1 MKHHA
6 MLHRG
11 NQSIATGSCTSTNVS
26 GYGTKVCLRIVPV
39 AVHRGSKT
47 VQTYALLDAGSDVTL
62 CSDSLVKR
70 LDAKGKSFIE
80 FSITTVNGS
89 KKKKKGIEFHA
100 EVSSIDGHGHLTLQ
114 RVWSVERLSVSLD
127 SLPRRLELAKWD
139 HLAGIELPNID
150 ANEVGLLIG
159 SDTPEAFWVEEERR
173 GKRSEPYAILLR
185 SILGWT
191 IIGPTCKVSAHLN
204 VNVHY
209 QQADVLQQMHKLWS
223 TDFPEYVADDKR
235 EMSQD
240 DRRALGMMMQTIT
253 QEDGHYKIG
262 LPWRDDQCFSHNKHM
277 ALTPLAGLKRKLQG
291 NNYLH
296 KMYSDSMEGYI
307 LKCHAKRVCEC
318 ETESKSDRIWYL
330 PHHPVVSPRKPGK
343 VRVVFDCASKYKGMS
358 LNDRL
363 VQGPDLV
370 NSIVGVRTRFREER
384 IALVADIEAMFHQ
397 VRVMDEDCQ
406 ALRFLWWPEGDLT
419 RQPECHQMQVHL
431 FGATSSPSCAAYA
444 LRRTATDNAEMNAPE
459 VATTLELNFYVDDL

>member
-1 MKHHA
+1 M
-6 MLHRG
+6 
-11 NQSIATGSCTSTNVS
+11 STNRS
-26 GYGTKVCLRIVPV
+26 GSRASGLEDS
-39 AVHRGSKT
+39 AN
-47 VQTYALLDAGSDVTL
+47 YALLDAGSDVPL
-62 CSDSLVKR
+62 CSDSLVKS
-70 LDAKGKSFIE
+70 LDAKGKSLE

-89 KKKKKGIEFHA
+89 KEKKTGIEFNA
-100 EVSSIDGHGHLTLQ
+100 EVSSIDGHGHLTLP
-114 RVWSVERLSVSLD
+114 RVWSVERLPVSLD
-127 SLPRRLELAKWD
+127 SLPRRSELAKWD

-159 SDTPEAFWVEEERR
+159 SDTPEAFWVEEERI
-173 GKRSEPYAILLR
+173 GKRSEPYAIR

-191 IIGPTCKVSAHLN
+191 IIGPTCKVSTNLN

-223 TDFPEYVADDKR
+223 TDFPEYVADAKR

-240 DRRALGMMMQTIT
+240 DRRALGIMMQTIT
-253 QEDGHYKIG
+253 QEDGHYKTG
-262 LPWRDDQCFSHNKHM
+262 LPWRDDQCLPHNKHM
-277 ALTPLAGLKRKLQG
+277 ALTHLSGLKRKLQG
-291 NNYLH
+291 NDYLH
-296 KMYSDSMEGYI
+296 KMYNDTMEGYI
-307 LKCHAKRVCEC
+307 LKGHAKRVCES

-330 PHHPVVSPRKPGK
+330 PDHPVVSPRKPGK
-343 VRVVFDCASKYKGMS
+343 VRVVFDCAAKYKGMS

-363 VQGPDLV
+363 HQGPDLV
-370 NSIVGVRTRFREER
+370 NSIVGVLTRFREER

-419 RQPECHQMQVHL
+419 RQSECHQMQVHL

-444 LRRTATDNAEMNAPE
+444 LRRTATDNAGMYAPE
-459 VATTLELNFYVDDL
+459 VTTTLERNFYVDELIY